1 MTKAIKDRPTEKLK
15 DIRIKVKTPEGVQSL
30 VLKANKN
37 EYKLFN
43 RFSNEQKKILIESM
57 LVQQNIGGDSN
68 DY

>member
-15 DIRIKVKTPEGVQSL
+15 DIRIKVMTPDGVQSF